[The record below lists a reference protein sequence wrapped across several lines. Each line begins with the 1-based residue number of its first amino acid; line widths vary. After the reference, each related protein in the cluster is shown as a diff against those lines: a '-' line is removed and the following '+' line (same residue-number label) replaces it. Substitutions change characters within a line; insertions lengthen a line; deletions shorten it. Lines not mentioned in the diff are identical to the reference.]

1 MFVRN
6 FSAGQTIIHYGEMGS
21 EYFVLS
27 KGKVRVTVYQPGSNP
42 ADRNL
47 AEKISF
53 EKVLDP

>member
-1 MFVRN
+1 
-6 FSAGQTIIHYGEMGS
+6 MGS